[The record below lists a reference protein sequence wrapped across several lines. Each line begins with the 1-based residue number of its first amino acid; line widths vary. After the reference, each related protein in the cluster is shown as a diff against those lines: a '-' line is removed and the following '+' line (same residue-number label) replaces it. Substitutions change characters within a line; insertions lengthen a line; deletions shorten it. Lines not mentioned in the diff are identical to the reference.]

1 MTSTI
6 KSASRRM
13 TAFLAAILVVLGIT
27 TQTLVA
33 KPVQAAFHQAYI
45 QTTVDTSNWEILA
58 GAVDVTSGFLLGSS
72 PQEAQ
77 RMKNL
82 LDSLAACETP
92 AAAVGHIGTVT
103 PAGTSSINKNLILT
117 FPGEIEYTTIIRH
130 SSTDED
136 LARAT
141 LVRNSLI
148 YDLNSAFKFVYGYN
162 YQPSGSNAEDQLKT
176 YLSDIKNFLGQVNG
190 GSGSCNGYTFSACSK
205 NDISRYPDSVT
216 NYTDYVKIT
225 NTSTGESQVFQ
236 YRMLKGYVDGGGR
249 TNVADTLGLRKG
261 SSGSDVAFIHWGH
274 LTAEAFVNYN
284 SEENLT
290 ITADNVYNSTPTA
303 FEKAV
308 SGFFVMLANGIS
320 SVLGLWS
327 FDELIFNA
335 GVRGTS
341 AYVGGIFPTTW
352 QSLIWTFFF
361 IFEIAAIVILLYA
374 IIFNVGRR
382 AMATMNPIVRAN
394 AIDQIQYLF
403 LVALALGL
411 LPIVLQLLINLNMN
425 LTGIFTDA
433 LGDKTAVD
441 RFKNIAASSGSL
453 MSALTSIVYLGA
465 VIYFN
470 VFYGIRSLMVA
481 FLIITGPIFI
491 AMMGISESKRRLTI
505 AWAKEMAANIFIQPL
520 QAMMLAFIL
529 MVPSTTRNIDSLVMA
544 YAMIPLTNVLRGL
557 FFGDSGGLV
566 HQMAERGKQA
576 GMKTLKT
583 GAKVAGAGTIGAFTG
598 GAAAFNAIRGKNSE
612 SSESGKDEQKGKT
625 EESSTNGEAPA
636 NRTST
641 TNPSAN
647 QGKDTDLNTNAPAA
661 TGKAAEG
668 VDAGAPTDST
678 DTGNQIRQSMAN
690 GATAGQSS
698 PDVAASTTGDTSSD
712 GKRKAHFS
720 ASGLAT
726 ATSAM
731 AMGAIGGGVGG
742 VTRRVF
748 GVNGGGAI
756 ATQLSKKLANGA
768 NSRFYPAGAKPTQS
782 QENPMRQTS
791 EQVDNPEFSKQVN
804 PEPTMP
810 NANSVTPKY
819 SDVISDKG
827 NVFENGFAER
837 SGDQYRIDRDDMGD
851 AGIRRTRPMDENQ
864 TMVSFDM
871 DKLGAGD
878 SARATAM
885 LDMWNN
891 CNEQER
897 AILQEAGITDVK
909 PRSKMVNGE
918 EKITGMDMTVNS
930 AAFAE
935 NFGTAFDKN
944 GMTVT
949 ASPGA
954 APQMVPDVAGYVS
967 QVKNSANNGSDTT
980 IAQSAVSQVAQNMG
994 ITQSFSGGETVPA
1007 AGVDSG
1013 TQSAAIP
1020 EMVNFTASSQEAL
1033 TNFMNE
1039 VPQLKQTNASIT
1051 PVSNNGTVQYQMS
1064 VPKEQYDELLATQE
1078 MPSSQVCT
1086 NIMSARSGASA
1097 PVSTPTVQQSV
1108 STNPEPVPQ
1117 QEAPIQQVNNP
1128 IQEMQPVV
1136 SAIPQQTVIQQSGA
1150 PQQDLPVIIE
1160 TPVPTKP
1167 IDISDK
1173 QDISQQPTVKEPRDK
1188 VSVKK
1193 TQHEEFRDDPPQKN
1207 NGGRSRKQEKQGGQF
1222 RH

>member
-82 LDSLAACETP
+82 LESLAVCETP
-92 AAAVGHIGTVT
+92 AAAVGHINTAT
-103 PAGTSSINKNLILT
+103 PTGTSSVNKNLILT

-148 YDLNSAFKFVYGYN
+148 YDLNSAFKFVYGYD
-162 YQPSGSNAEDQLKT
+162 YQPSGSNAEDQLNT
-176 YLSDIKNFLGQVNG
+176 YWSDMKNFLGQVNG

-225 NTSTGESQVFQ
+225 NASTGESQVFQ

-274 LTAEAFVNYN
+274 LAAEASVNYN

-361 IFEIAAIVILLYA
+361 IFEIAAIVVLLYA

-557 FFGDSGGLV
+557 FFGDSGSLV
-566 HQMAERGKQA
+566 QQMAERGKQA

-583 GAKVAGAGTIGAFTG
+583 GAKVAGTGAIGAVAG
-598 GAAAFNAIRGKNSE
+598 GAAAFNAIRGKNGE
-612 SSESGKDEQKGKT
+612 TSESGKDEQTDKT
-625 EESSTNGEAPA
+625 EETSTNRAASA
-636 NRTST
+636 NKAST

-647 QGKDTDLNTNAPAA
+647 QVKDTNLNTDAPAA
-661 TGKAAEG
+661 TEKAAEG
-668 VDAGAPTDST
+668 VDAGASTGST

-690 GATAGQSS
+690 GAPSEQPNADVTAS
-698 PDVAASTTGDTSSD
+698 VTGDTSSD

-720 ASGLAT
+720 VSGLAM
-726 ATSAM
+726 ATGAM
-731 AMGAIGGGVGG
+731 AMGALGGGISG

-756 ATQLSKKLANGA
+756 ATQLSKKLVNGA

-782 QENPMRQTS
+782 QENPMPQTS

-804 PEPTMP
+804 PGPTQSQENDNPESSKQVNPGPTMP
-810 NANSVTPKY
+810 KANAVAPKY

-827 NVFENGFAER
+827 NVFENEFAEK
-837 SGDQYRIDRDDMGD
+837 SGNQYRIDSDDMKK
-851 AGIRRTRPMDENQ
+851 AGIRFTRPMDKKQ

-909 PRSKMVNGE
+909 PRSKMVKGE

-935 NFGTAFDKN
+935 NFGTSFDKN
-944 GMTVT
+944 GMTMT
-949 ASPGA
+949 AGSGA
-954 APQMVPDVAGYVS
+954 APQMVPNVAGYVS
-967 QVKNSANNGSDTT
+967 GVKASVNKAGDPT
-980 IAQSAVSQVAQNMG
+980 AAYSAVEQVAQNMG
-994 ITQSFSGGETVPA
+994 IEQGSSVALNYPQGNNGEVLAGPPTASPTVTFS
-1007 AGVDSG
+1007 
-1013 TQSAAIP
+1013 
-1020 EMVNFTASSQEAL
+1020 ASSQEAL
-1033 TNFMNE
+1033 INFMNE
-1039 VPQLKQTNASIT
+1039 VPQMKTANANIVPISE
-1051 PVSNNGTVQYQMS
+1051 NGGTRYQ
-1064 VPKEQYDELLATQE
+1064 VDIPKDLYHGLMVTHDI
-1078 MPSSQVCT
+1078 PDSQVYSQ
-1086 NIMSARSGASA
+1086 IMAESTYGPPAPEYRPSMQPPQEPTPAPQSNDPASEPRSTTESTPQLAGNPQMNNPQAASA
-1097 PVSTPTVQQSV
+1097 EDARDSAST
-1108 STNPEPVPQ
+1108 
-1117 QEAPIQQVNNP
+1117 
-1128 IQEMQPVV
+1128 
-1136 SAIPQQTVIQQSGA
+1136 
-1150 PQQDLPVIIE
+1150 
-1160 TPVPTKP
+1160 
-1167 IDISDK
+1167 
-1173 QDISQQPTVKEPRDK
+1173 
-1188 VSVKK
+1188 KK
-1193 TQHEEFRDDPPQKN
+1193 TAREELKKESPQESSDN
-1207 NGGRSRKQEKQGGQF
+1207 RSREQEKQGGQF